1 MISGL
6 ETVWLGSKLLQPD
19 AMATSKTATSKED
32 VIVP

>member
-6 ETVWLGSKLLQPD
+6 ETVWFGSKLLQPD
-19 AMATSKTATSKED
+19 ATATSKED